1 MKFYLSL
8 IFCFAFILNYGQ
20 NDSIPAREVRV
31 FNTNYKE
38 FEVVDNLVYAI
49 TKSDSLVVFDLL
61 NNKIINSRSNVV
73 SVVKSFDNKMFYIT
87 SDNKVVSDKYII
99 ITNKII
105 SNPYKLLLD
114 KTNSPIII
122 SDKGLIYKE
131 KLYEPKNIEYNH
143 RFYGIKSLKDKT
155 RVFKSPDLVYLDKKE
170 RLWLTYDRGE
180 FGEDILFF
188 DLNNKVFFEED
199 YLMVDV
205 DYQRIKENN
214 SQYFKDLIE
223 AFPDKIK
230 VTEKDTLY
238 RFPYQMP
245 IHDPIRGIVEKEG
258 KIFISQSLMHFGVN
272 SNFSVLYDFDS
283 EEFYKSEEI
292 QCQLLECDEF
302 SYFGSKEFLGP
313 ISLNRFNNSIYYYS
327 HKGFFKIIESENK
340 FSKEFIF
347 RPWILWSA
355 TNRNNIGYDI
365 NIIKFEF
372 ISENEMVFLTT
383 NNGIGY
389 FNGKE
394 VVYFK

>member
-1 MKFYLSL
+1 MKFYLNL
-8 IFCFAFILNYGQ
+8 IFSLVFTSNYAQ
-20 NDSIPAREVRV
+20 VDSIPAKEVRV

-38 FEVVDNLVYAI
+38 FEVVGSEVYSV
-49 TKSDSLVVFDLL
+49 TKNNNLVVFDLL
-61 NNKIINSRSNVV
+61 SNKIIDTRSNVV
-73 SVVKSFDNKMFYIT
+73 SVTKSRNNEIFYIT
-87 SDNKVVSDKYII
+87 TENKVISDKNIEI
-99 ITNKII
+99 SNNIV

-122 SDKGLIYKE
+122 SDKGLVYKG
-131 KLYEPKNIEYNH
+131 KLYEPKNIEYNY
-143 RFYGIKSLKDKT
+143 RFYGIKSLKEKT
-155 RVFKSPDLVYLDKKE
+155 RVFENPSLVYLDKKE

-180 FGEDILFF
+180 FGEDVLFF
-188 DLNNKVFFEED
+188 DLNKKVFFEEG
-199 YLMVDV
+199 YLSVDV
-205 DYQRIKENN
+205 DYQYKDEKRYFRKLIKT
-214 SQYFKDLIE
+214 
-223 AFPDKIK
+223 FPDKIK
-230 VTEKDTLY
+230 VIEKDTLY

-272 SNFSVLYDFDS
+272 SNFSILYDFDS
-283 EEFYKSEEI
+283 EEFYKSQEI

-302 SYFGSKEFLGP
+302 SYFGAKEFLGP

-340 FSKEFIF
+340 FNKEFIF

-365 NIIKFEF
+365 NITKFEF
-372 ISENEMVFLTT
+372 ISENEIVFLTT

-394 VVYFK
+394 VVYFR

>member
-1 MKFYLSL
+1 M
-8 IFCFAFILNYGQ
+8 
-20 NDSIPAREVRV
+20 
-31 FNTNYKE
+31 
-38 FEVVDNLVYAI
+38 
-49 TKSDSLVVFDLL
+49 TKNNNLVVFDLL
-61 NNKIINSRSNVV
+61 SNKIIDTRSNVV
-73 SVVKSFDNKMFYIT
+73 SVTKSRNNEIFYIT
-87 SDNKVVSDKYII
+87 TENKVISDKNIEI
-99 ITNKII
+99 SNNIV

-122 SDKGLIYKE
+122 SDKGLVYKG
-131 KLYEPKNIEYNH
+131 KLYEPKNIEYNY
-143 RFYGIKSLKDKT
+143 RFYGIKSLKEKT
-155 RVFKSPDLVYLDKKE
+155 RVFENPSLVYLDKKE

-180 FGEDILFF
+180 FGEDVLFF
-188 DLNNKVFFEED
+188 DLNKKVFFEEG
-199 YLMVDV
+199 YLSVDV
-205 DYQRIKENN
+205 DYQYKDEKRYFRKLIKT
-214 SQYFKDLIE
+214 
-223 AFPDKIK
+223 FPDKIK
-230 VTEKDTLY
+230 VIEKDTLY

-272 SNFSVLYDFDS
+272 SNFSILYDFDS
-283 EEFYKSEEI
+283 EEFYKSQEI

-302 SYFGSKEFLGP
+302 SYFGAKEFLGP

-340 FSKEFIF
+340 FNKEFIF

-365 NIIKFEF
+365 NITKFEF
-372 ISENEMVFLTT
+372 ISENEIVFLTT

-394 VVYFK
+394 VVYFR